1 MKNRL
6 RGRPLAGDPFAQ
18 LVGGGVVLFNVA
30 GGVLNAVVV
39 KPLFGLL
46 AGGARRVL
54 QKQHGFTSLLY
65 RFAVGEFIITRFACV
80 CQSRTVCKKGF
91 PPWRRESFAV
101 YLVVVGCLGG
111 VAGDLGLDELLLD
124 LRQTSTGGD
133 ELTDDDVLLQAGQ
146 RVDLAL
152 DGGLGQ
158 DTGGLLE
165 GRSGQEGVG
174 SQSWTW

>member
-1 MKNRL
+1 M
-6 RGRPLAGDPFAQ
+6 
-18 LVGGGVVLFNVA
+18 
-30 GGVLNAVVV
+30 
-39 KPLFGLL
+39 
-46 AGGARRVL
+46 
-54 QKQHGFTSLLY
+54 
-65 RFAVGEFIITRFACV
+65 

-152 DGGLGQ
+152 DSGLGQ

-174 SQSWTW
+174 SQTGLGDAKQDLLA

>member
-1 MKNRL
+1 M
-6 RGRPLAGDPFAQ
+6 
-18 LVGGGVVLFNVA
+18 
-30 GGVLNAVVV
+30 
-39 KPLFGLL
+39 
-46 AGGARRVL
+46 
-54 QKQHGFTSLLY
+54 
-65 RFAVGEFIITRFACV
+65 

-101 YLVVVGCLGG
+101 YLVVVSSLSG

-152 DGGLGQ
+152 DGGFGQ

-165 GRSGQEGVG
+165 GCSGQEGVG
-174 SQSWTW
+174 SQTGLGDAKQDSGCLGEKAQRKLYILQQ

>member
-1 MKNRL
+1 M
-6 RGRPLAGDPFAQ
+6 
-18 LVGGGVVLFNVA
+18 
-30 GGVLNAVVV
+30 
-39 KPLFGLL
+39 
-46 AGGARRVL
+46 
-54 QKQHGFTSLLY
+54 
-65 RFAVGEFIITRFACV
+65 
-80 CQSRTVCKKGF
+80 
-91 PPWRRESFAV
+91 
-101 YLVVVGCLGG
+101 VVGCLGG

-152 DGGLGQ
+152 DSGLGQ

-174 SQSWTW
+174 SQTGLGDAKQDLAGLNELQISLTGINAGLDLLTSRRFTMLPMIKSLEPESSMRTLRIIWRTMTSICLSLMSTPCRR